1 MIGAEVLSRLE
12 GVAASTGSA
21 CHAGRVELS
30 PVLTAM
36 GVPEKIG
43 MGAVR
48 FSLGR
53 ATTGAEMPSWI
64 GFEPS
69 GHKACCAGGSFAA
82 AASSGLRAP
91 GRSLNRISS
100 GPATKMEE

>member
-53 ATTGAEMPSWI
+53 ATPKSTPSWI
-64 GFEPS
+64 PS
-69 GHKACCAGGSFAA
+69 SRQVIRLAA
-82 AASSGLRAP
+82 PAALSPLRLP
-91 GRSLNRISS
+91 LD
-100 GPATKMEE
+100 